1 MKTSEIIDLLD
12 QRYGDPIAFSVRVK
26 RTMWDSGITVT
37 ALAEEAGYS
46 VGNVS
51 RWLNLRR
58 EPALK
63 TMLVLDRALERL
75 LEDR

>member
-1 MKTSEIIDLLD
+1 M
-12 QRYGDPIAFSVRVK
+12 K
-26 RTMWDSGITVT
+26 RTLWDNGITLT
-37 ALAEEAGYS
+37 DLAREAGYTL
-46 VGNVS
+46 GNVS

-75 LEDR
+75 LEDL